1 MNKVGE
7 RPSGMRAFYVI
18 WFGQVVSLLGT
29 GMTRFALTLWAWDL
43 TGEATALALVAL
55 FSFAPGIIFSPIAG
69 ALVDRW
75 NRKLVM
81 MLSDLAAGL
90 ATIFMFALSLNGSL
104 EIWHVYGAAAFAS
117 AFESFQFPAYS
128 SAITMMVDK
137 TQYARTS
144 AMLGLADAA
153 SGILA
158 PIFGVALFTAIE
170 LKGVL
175 LFDIISFT
183 FALGTLLF
191 VYIPQPPPTP
201 AGAEGKGSLLTEAAY
216 GFRYIWRRKSL
227 FGLQMVFFAGNFI
240 ASMVF
245 VLMAPMILARTGNN
259 KVILAGVEPFLGIG
273 GVVGGLIISTW
284 GGPKRRVT
292 GVLNG
297 WIISGIG
304 VLVLGLGSSAP
315 IWMLGAFLSSVVI
328 ALVNASNQAIWQTKT
343 PPDLQGRV
351 FAVRRLLAQIAGPVA
366 LIITGPLADH
376 VFEPGLQPDGFLA
389 GTFGGL
395 VGTGAGSGMALM
407 FVIAG
412 ILIMFVGITGYAIPI
427 VRNVEDIIPDH
438 GYTPEPASD
447 DQPETE
453 RTPQEDETDLDG
465 EPVPAPA

>member
-1 MNKVGE
+1 MEEVGG

-55 FSFAPGIIFSPIAG
+55 FSFAPGVILSPIAG

-104 EIWHVYGAAAFAS
+104 EIWHVYVAAAFAS

-175 LFDIISFT
+175 LFDKISFT
-183 FALGTLLF
+183 CALWTLLF
-191 VYIPQPPPTP
+191 V
-201 AGAEGKGSLLTEAAY
+201 
-216 GFRYIWRRKSL
+216 
-227 FGLQMVFFAGNFI
+227 
-240 ASMVF
+240 
-245 VLMAPMILARTGNN
+245 
-259 KVILAGVEPFLGIG
+259 
-273 GVVGGLIISTW
+273 
-284 GGPKRRVT
+284 
-292 GVLNG
+292 
-297 WIISGIG
+297 
-304 VLVLGLGSSAP
+304 
-315 IWMLGAFLSSVVI
+315 
-328 ALVNASNQAIWQTKT
+328 
-343 PPDLQGRV
+343 
-351 FAVRRLLAQIAGPVA
+351 
-366 LIITGPLADH
+366 
-376 VFEPGLQPDGFLA
+376 
-389 GTFGGL
+389 
-395 VGTGAGSGMALM
+395 
-407 FVIAG
+407 
-412 ILIMFVGITGYAIPI
+412 
-427 VRNVEDIIPDH
+427 
-438 GYTPEPASD
+438 
-447 DQPETE
+447 
-453 RTPQEDETDLDG
+453 
-465 EPVPAPA
+465 